1 MKLKVDL
8 INDCGTQSIPNSI
21 EIHDWVAKTLETIN
35 LTDPVSIC
43 FRLVSPREV
52 AELNL
57 RYRNKKSPT
66 NILSFPSSLP
76 ESIQSVMPSQHLGDI
91 VICPRLIQS
100 EAKEQ
105 EKSERAHWAHLV
117 VHGTLH
123 LKGFTHETESE
134 SKNMEKEEIKVLE
147 KLGFPNPYL
156 IG

>member
-1 MKLKVDL
+1 MNLKVDL
-8 INDCGTQSIPNSI
+8 INDCGAQSIPNSI
-21 EIHDWVAKTLETIN
+21 DIQDWVAQTLETIN

-43 FRLVSPREV
+43 FRLVSLREV

-123 LKGFTHETESE
+123 LRGFTHETENE
-134 SKNMEKEEIKVLE
+134 SKSMEKEEIKVLE

>member
-1 MKLKVDL
+1 MNLKVDL
-8 INDCGTQSIPNSI
+8 INDCGAQSIPKSS
-21 EIHDWVAKTLETIN
+21 EIQDWVAQTLKTIN
-35 LTDPVSIC
+35 LTDPVSVC

-52 AELNL
+52 AKLNL

-66 NILSFPSSLP
+66 NILSFPNSLP
-76 ESIQSVMPSQHLGDI
+76 MSIQSVMPSQHLGDI

-123 LKGFTHETESE
+123 LRGFTHETESE

>member
-1 MKLKVDL
+1 
-8 INDCGTQSIPNSI
+8 
-21 EIHDWVAKTLETIN
+21 
-35 LTDPVSIC
+35 
-43 FRLVSPREV
+43 
-52 AELNL
+52 
-57 RYRNKKSPT
+57 
-66 NILSFPSSLP
+66 
-76 ESIQSVMPSQHLGDI
+76 MPSQHLGDI
-91 VICPRLIQS
+91 VICPRLIQN

-123 LKGFTHETESE
+123 LRGFTHETEDD

>member
-1 MKLKVDL
+1 MNVTIDL
-8 INDCGTQSIPNSI
+8 INDSGAQSIPNSV
-21 EIHDWVAKTLETIN
+21 EIQNWVAKTLETIN
-35 LTDPVSIC
+35 LYDPVSIC
-43 FRLVSPREV
+43 FRFVSSEEV
-52 AELNL
+52 AALNL

-76 ESIQSVMPSQHLGDI
+76 KSVKSVMPSQHLGDI
-91 VICPRLIQS
+91 VICPELIQT

-105 EKSERAHWAHLV
+105 EKSESAHWAHLV

-123 LKGFTHETESE
+123 LKGFNHETENE

>member
-1 MKLKVDL
+1 MNVTVDL
-8 INDCGTQSIPNSI
+8 INDSGAQSIPDSV
-21 EIHDWVAKTLETIN
+21 EIQNWVAKTLETIN

-43 FRLVSPREV
+43 FRLVSLREV
-52 AELNL
+52 TELNL

-66 NILSFPSSLP
+66 NILSFPSSFP
-76 ESIQSVMPSQHLGDI
+76 ESIQSVIPSQHLGDI

-123 LKGFTHETESE
+123 LRGFTHETENE